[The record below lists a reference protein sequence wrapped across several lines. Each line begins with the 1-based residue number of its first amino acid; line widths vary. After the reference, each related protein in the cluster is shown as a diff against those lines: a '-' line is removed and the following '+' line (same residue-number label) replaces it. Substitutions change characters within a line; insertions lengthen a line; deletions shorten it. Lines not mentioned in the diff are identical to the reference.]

1 MPASSVWPARLALA
15 LLLVVLSSASV
26 LLWRQIDAVQ
36 QQRIDERIGYQARSL
51 ARQLESTLHL
61 EVANLE
67 RIARLWNSLG
77 RLPRASWNEEVELTL
92 RGFPVYQSI
101 QWVGADLH
109 MRWLLPVAG
118 NEAALDFT
126 LAPEHPN
133 YPLAM
138 EARDS
143 GEQRF
148 SGSVELVQGGRG
160 FVLYTPLYRMQEGTR
175 VFDGFLQGVFRVEPL
190 MLQLHDHEYLIAVS
204 RDNSERLQLEA
215 QLQRLSQ
222 LDGLTGLYNRR
233 YFDQQLLAEWR
244 RLRRLAAPL
253 ALLMLDIDYFKPYND
268 ALGHLAGDDALRK
281 VSAALRESLQREG
294 DTACRYGGEEFAII
308 LANTHQ
314 EGAEQVA
321 ASIHAAIASLDIK
334 HPSSPLG
341 RLTLSI
347 GITVVDPVIDEQPG
361 ELLAQADQAL
371 YHAKHEGRNRT
382 CRWQP
387 PVLDLHQAT

>member
-15 LLLVVLSSASV
+15 FLLVVLSSASV

-61 EVANLE
+61 EVASLE

-77 RLPRASWNEEVELTL
+77 RLPGASWDEEVELTL

-160 FVLYTPLYRMQEGTR
+160 FVL
-175 VFDGFLQGVFRVEPL
+175 
-190 MLQLHDHEYLIAVS
+190 
-204 RDNSERLQLEA
+204 
-215 QLQRLSQ
+215 
-222 LDGLTGLYNRR
+222 
-233 YFDQQLLAEWR
+233 
-244 RLRRLAAPL
+244 
-253 ALLMLDIDYFKPYND
+253 
-268 ALGHLAGDDALRK
+268 
-281 VSAALRESLQREG
+281 
-294 DTACRYGGEEFAII
+294 
-308 LANTHQ
+308 
-314 EGAEQVA
+314 
-321 ASIHAAIASLDIK
+321 
-334 HPSSPLG
+334 
-341 RLTLSI
+341 
-347 GITVVDPVIDEQPG
+347 
-361 ELLAQADQAL
+361 
-371 YHAKHEGRNRT
+371 
-382 CRWQP
+382 
-387 PVLDLHQAT
+387 